1 MRTGGTVADDAVS
14 SCEFRVRYGETDQ
27 MGVVHHRHY
36 LVWCELARTDHMR
49 EAGVSYRE
57 LEEQGLK
64 LPVVEACV
72 RYRQPARYDDPIRVR
87 CWVRDVRSRQVS
99 FGYAVERADT
109 GTLLATAHTS
119 LIAVDSR
126 HALTTIPPAIRAR
139 LVATPDPVRV

>member
-1 MRTGGTVADDAVS
+1 MAADGVS
-14 SCEFRVRYGETDQ
+14 SSEFRVRYGETDQ

-49 EAGVSYRE
+49 AAGVSYRK
-57 LEEQGLK
+57 LEEEGLK

-87 CWVRDVRSRQVS
+87 CWVRDVRSRRVS
-99 FGYAVERADT
+99 FGYAIERADDD
-109 GTLLATAHTS
+109 TLLATAHTS

-126 HALTTIPPAIRAR
+126 HALTTIPTAIRAK
-139 LVATPDPVRV
+139 LVTVPDPVRI

>member
-1 MRTGGTVADDAVS
+1 MADDAVS

-87 CWVRDVRSRQVS
+87 CWVRDIRSRQVS

-109 GTLLATAHTS
+109 GALLATAHTS

-139 LVATPDPVRV
+139 LVATPDPVRL